1 MTAAAK
7 KELALIDSG
16 RLTGD
21 SDRLYAEVGV
31 GMRHLLEAYGAP
43 VRRRIGPRRRKRRRS
58 AAEGRRRRPEGDE
71 SALKTSKMPKRQVF
85 LHIVQISGKAS
96 DLSQQSNAASITNY
110 PQDMTTTS
118 LQRKKS
124 PPVQSARCDN
134 HNVTGTRL
142 LDLRKGRCPKVG
154 LQNLLLL
161 LPLEWVLKPRR
172 GRS

>member
-43 VRRRIGPRRRKRRRS
+43 VRRRIRPRRRKRRRS

-71 SALKTSKMPKRQVF
+71 SAL
-85 LHIVQISGKAS
+85 I
-96 DLSQQSNAASITNY
+96 
-110 PQDMTTTS
+110 
-118 LQRKKS
+118 
-124 PPVQSARCDN
+124 
-134 HNVTGTRL
+134 
-142 LDLRKGRCPKVG
+142 
-154 LQNLLLL
+154 
-161 LPLEWVLKPRR
+161 
-172 GRS
+172 